1 MSEQWWFA
9 LGKLGLAALCGL
21 ALTAANTLP
30 RRPDRG
36 LSGALEQAQ
45 ILLCVTGA
53 LMMIIIGDSLA
64 RAFGIAG
71 AAGIIRFRTPVEN
84 PRDTILLF
92 LLLGIGMACG
102 LGSFGVA
109 LLGTLL
115 LCGLLLLLDRVPD
128 RRLPRWTLE
137 VAAAGGGI
145 SAARVQSLLNDA
157 GVRADVRQIAAGD
170 SCAVKFDVCLP
181 AAASIQALNKALLE
195 AESGIRELCWS
206 APKEKGRKKT
216 GVDLKS

>member
-1 MSEQWWFA
+1 MSDHWWFA
-9 LGKLGLAALCGL
+9 LSKLGFAAVCGL
-21 ALTAANTLP
+21 VLTAANTLP
-30 RRPDRG
+30 RKPDRS

-92 LLLGIGMACG
+92 LLLGVGMACG

-109 LLGTLL
+109 ALGTLL
-115 LCGLLLLLDRVPD
+115 LCGLLLALDRLPD

-137 VAAAGGGI
+137 VEGETSDAAAL
-145 SAARVQSLLNDA
+145 RVQRILQRA
-157 GVRADVRQIAAGD
+157 GASAELRQVASGESSTFKLEVA
-170 SCAVKFDVCLP
+170 LP
-181 AAASIQALNKALLE
+181 ATASIQALNKALLSEE
-195 AESGIRELCWS
+195 AGIRELCWT
-206 APKEKGRKKT
+206 APKEKGRKRGK
-216 GVDLKS
+216 GDSRL